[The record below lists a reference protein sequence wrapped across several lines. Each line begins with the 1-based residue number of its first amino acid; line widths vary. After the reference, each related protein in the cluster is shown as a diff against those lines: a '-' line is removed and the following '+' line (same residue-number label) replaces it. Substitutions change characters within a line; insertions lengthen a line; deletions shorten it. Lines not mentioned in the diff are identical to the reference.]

1 MRTMTRRAERDAWTA
16 HLTGEKPQKANK
28 YRTAPKEERG
38 GYASK
43 HEMEVAAGLHALQRS
58 GQIFNLQEQV
68 RFELIPKNERFSATV
83 YVSDFVYT
91 DQAGAIHVLDAKGVK
106 TAVYQLKK
114 KLLWHVHKIAIEE
127 V

>member
-16 HLTGEKPQKANK
+16 HITGEKPQRKNK
-28 YRTAPKEERG
+28 YGTAPKEERG

-68 RFELIPKNERFSATV
+68 RFELIPKNKPFSATV
-83 YVSDFVYT
+83 YIADFVYT
-91 DQAGAIHVLDAKGVK
+91 DKAGAIHVLDAKGVK
-106 TAVYQLKK
+106 TPVYQLKK
-114 KLLWHVHKIAIEE
+114 KLMWSKHQILIEE

>member
-1 MRTMTRRAERDAWTA
+1 MTRQAEREAWTA
-16 HLTGEKPQKANK
+16 HFTGEKSQKKNK
-28 YRTAPKEERG
+28 YGTAPKEDRG

-58 GQIFNLQEQV
+58 GEIFNLQEQV
-68 RFELIPKNERFSATV
+68 RFELIPKNDRFRATV
-83 YVSDFVYT
+83 YVCDFAYN
-91 DQAGAIHVLDAKGVK
+91 DKAGALHVLDAKGVK

-114 KLLWHVHKIAIEE
+114 KLLWYVHQILIEE

>member
-1 MRTMTRRAERDAWTA
+1 MTRRAERDAWTA

-58 GQIFNLQEQV
+58 GEIFNLQEQV
-68 RFELIPKNERFSATV
+68 RFELIPKNERFGATV
-83 YVSDFVYT
+83 YIADFVYT
-91 DQAGAIHVLDAKGVK
+91 DKGGMLHVLDAKGVK

-114 KLLWHVHKIAIEE
+114 KLLWNVHQIVIEE